1 MSTPWDKKKLAA
13 RATGR
18 GENRYRLFKADQR
31 RREEEQERLQES
43 VQADQRG
50 GYLRAFLGGGGAAS
64 RTAKT
69 NSRPERR
76 GRPCSSCPL
85 TGRSR
90 SSFSR

>member
-1 MSTPWDKKKLAA
+1 VSTPWDKKKLAA

-50 GYLRAFLGGGGAAS
+50 GHLRAFLGGVAQLRGQPRPTAGPRGAGGLAAVA
-64 RTAKT
+64 R
-69 NSRPERR
+69 
-76 GRPCSSCPL
+76 
-85 TGRSR
+85 
-90 SSFSR
+90 